1 VSSVLNARWGARS
14 RAVAAP
20 VREVYDVAGENQGGV
35 ESPMADLQYAQPA
48 LVPGRSCGTCSLC
61 CKVLP
66 VEALSKPAGKWCIHS
81 VPGLG
86 CAAHADRPQAC
97 RQFFCAWR
105 LDSNLGPEWKP
116 EVCRFV
122 LSADPAHGALTLM
135 VDPGMPLA
143 WKREPYY
150 ARLKQF
156 SEASF
161 RQNRKLLVN
170 LRGNIT
176 VILPDR
182 DVPIGVI
189 TPGEEIV
196 IWREGSIYGAGLRRD
211 LERARTFEKTSEQTS
226 SARASLERP
235 GPQPIPASD
244 RNPGDAPSPDDPD
257 FLRSLFAEVLEKT
270 CKLLDDPRTGD
281 LRVSG
286 STILRG
292 RNKVLDETAA
302 SYARAGRAECQAGCT
317 SCCYLMVLGTPYEVL
332 SIARYLLETKTQA
345 EIEGLKQRL
354 LKLSEVPLDP
364 TLRLKAKMPCALLEN
379 GRCSIY
385 EHRPSLCRMTLS
397 QSRAACDS
405 CLQEGS
411 GSIPYI
417 EQPSKIAA
425 VMQMGIDYAL
435 IARRNLSTEGAE
447 LSRAL
452 LIALRDYEGALTS
465 WLAGEDPF
473 PDTHVGGSGIPSNRE
488 RAIAAARR
496 FGAA

>member
-1 VSSVLNARWGARS
+1 
-14 RAVAAP
+14 
-20 VREVYDVAGENQGGV
+20 
-35 ESPMADLQYAQPA
+35 
-48 LVPGRSCGTCSLC
+48 
-61 CKVLP
+61 
-66 VEALSKPAGKWCIHS
+66 LSKPAGKWCIHS
-81 VPGLG
+81 APGQG
-86 CAAHADRPQAC
+86 CAVHADRPHVC

-116 EVCRFV
+116 EVSRFV
-122 LSADPAHGALTLM
+122 LSADSAHGALTLM

-156 SEASF
+156 SEFSF

-182 DVPIGVI
+182 DVPVGVI
-189 TPGEEIV
+189 APGEEIV
-196 IWREGSIYGAGLRRD
+196 IWREGSTYGAGLRRD
-211 LERARTFEKTSEQTS
+211 PGPAKTSEKTPEQTS
-226 SARASLERP
+226 PARTSFEPP
-235 GPQPIPASD
+235 GPQPTAAAE
-244 RNPGDAPSPDDPD
+244 PGGAPSADDPA
-257 FLRSLFAEVLEKT
+257 FLRSLFSEVLEKT
-270 CKLLDDPRTGD
+270 CKLLDDPQVGD
-281 LRVSG
+281 LRVSA

-302 SYARAGRAECQAGCT
+302 SYARAGRAECTAGCT

-332 SIARYLLETKTQA
+332 SIARHLLETKTPA
-345 EIEGLKQRL
+345 ELEGITQRL
-354 LKLSEVPLDP
+354 LKVSEVPLDP
-364 TLRLKAKMPCALLEN
+364 ALRLKAKMPCALLED

-397 QSRAACDS
+397 QSRAACES
-405 CLQEGS
+405 CLKEGS

-435 IARRNLSTEGAE
+435 ITRRNLSTEGAE

-452 LIALRDYEGALTS
+452 LIALRDYEGTLTS
-465 WLAGEDPF
+465 WLAGQDPF
-473 PDTHVGGSGIPSNRE
+473 PDTHVGGPSNSE
-488 RAIAAARR
+488 RALAAARR
-496 FGAA
+496 FGAV

>member
-1 VSSVLNARWGARS
+1 
-14 RAVAAP
+14 
-20 VREVYDVAGENQGGV
+20 VAGENQGGV
-35 ESPMADLQYAQPA
+35 ASRIADLRDAGPA
-48 LVPGRSCGTCSLC
+48 LVPDRSCGTCSLC

-66 VEALSKPAGKWCIHS
+66 VQALNKPAGKWCIHS
-81 VPGLG
+81 APGLG
-86 CAAHADRPQAC
+86 CAAHADRPHAC

-105 LDSNLGPEWKP
+105 LDSNLGAEWKP
-116 EVCRFV
+116 EVSRFV
-122 LSADPAHGALTLM
+122 MSADPAYRALTLM

-150 ARLKQF
+150 SRLKQF
-156 SEASF
+156 SEVSF
-161 RQNRKLLVN
+161 RQDQKLLVN
-170 LRGNIT
+170 LRGSIT

-189 TPGEEIV
+189 APGDEIV
-196 IWREGSIYGAGLRRD
+196 IWREGSSYGAGLRRD
-211 LERARTFEKTSEQTS
+211 LEPAKTFEKRS
-226 SARASLERP
+226 SERP
-235 GPQPIPASD
+235 EPQPI
-244 RNPGDAPSPDDPD
+244 DAASPDDPG

-270 CKLLDDPRTGD
+270 CQLLDDPQTGD
-281 LRVSG
+281 LRVSA

-302 SYARAGRAECQAGCT
+302 SYASAARAECQSGCT
-317 SCCYLMVLGTPYEVL
+317 SCCYLMVLGTPYEIL
-332 SIARYLLETKTQA
+332 SIARHLLETKTQA
-345 EIEGLKQRL
+345 EIEGIKQRL
-354 LKLSEVPLDP
+354 LQVSQVPLDP
-364 TLRLKAKMPCALLEN
+364 LLRLKAKMPCALLEN

-435 IARRNLSTEGAE
+435 ITRRNLSTEGAE

-452 LIALRDYEGALTS
+452 LIALRDYEGTLTS
-465 WLAGEDPF
+465 WLAGQDPF
-473 PDTHVGGSGIPSNRE
+473 PDTHVGGPGTPSNSE

>member
-1 VSSVLNARWGARS
+1 
-14 RAVAAP
+14 
-20 VREVYDVAGENQGGV
+20 VAGENQGGV
-35 ESPMADLQYAQPA
+35 ESSVADLQDAQPA

-66 VEALSKPAGKWCIHS
+66 VQALSKPAGKWCIHS
-81 VPGLG
+81 VPGSG
-86 CAAHADRPQAC
+86 CTIHADRPQVC
-97 RQFFCAWR
+97 RQFFCAW
-105 LDSNLGPEWKP
+105 LIDSNLGPEWKP
-116 EVCRFV
+116 EVSRFV
-122 LSADPAHGALTLM
+122 LSADPANRSLTLM

-156 SEASF
+156 SEVSF
-161 RQNRKLLVN
+161 RQDRKLLVN

-182 DVPIGVI
+182 DVPIGAI
-189 TPGEEIV
+189 APGEEIV
-196 IWREGSIYGAGLRRD
+196 IWREGSTYGAGLRRD
-211 LERARTFEKTSEQTS
+211 LALAKSSERTEQTS
-226 SARASLERP
+226 SAGAASERP
-235 GPQPIPASD
+235 RSQPIAASHGK
-244 RNPGDAPSPDDPD
+244 PGDGPSHDDPD
-257 FLRSLFAEVLEKT
+257 FLSSLFAEVLEKT
-270 CKLLDDPRTGD
+270 CKLLDDPMIGD
-281 LRVSG
+281 LRASA

-302 SYARAGRAECQAGCT
+302 SYASAARAECQAGCT
-317 SCCYLMVLGTPYEVL
+317 SCCYLMVLGTPYEIL
-332 SIARYLLETKTQA
+332 SIARHLLETKTQA
-345 EIEGLKQRL
+345 EIEGIKQRL
-354 LKLSEVPLDP
+354 LKVSEVPLDP
-364 TLRLKAKMPCALLEN
+364 ALRLKAKTPCALLEN

-435 IARRNLSTEGAE
+435 ITRRNLSTEGAE

-452 LIALRDYEGALTS
+452 LIALRDYEGAMTN
-465 WLAGEDPF
+465 WLGGRDPF
-473 PDTHVGGSGIPSNRE
+473 PDTHVGGPGIPSNSE